1 MRKAFTLI
9 ELLVVISIIAI
20 LIALLLPALGN
31 AKTSAKNVQC
41 KANIRQLSVAIM
53 AFATE
58 NKQKL
63 MEVYAVA
70 PSSPSDWNWFIEL
83 QPYIDDTGYADSS
96 DESSAENIGLCPAAT
111 TPEKTGDAFYAPG
124 DAYTSWVWQDFAGS
138 YGLNNWLTPDGSMYN
153 FNQPPG
159 SDVGDKTFNSVTDQF
174 YKNYDAPLNPS
185 NTPVLGDCR
194 WVGGWPEE
202 FDYPPSDPRIG
213 RIGHGRGY
221 FMGRFSIDRHSAFTI
236 NVSFVDGHA
245 EEVKL
250 PDLWQIQW
258 HNKWVNPAPV
268 TVPKPY

>member
-1 MRKAFTLI
+1 MRRAFTLI

-20 LIALLLPALGN
+20 LIAILLPALSN

-53 AFATE
+53 AYATE

-63 MEVYAVA
+63 MEVYAVS
-70 PSSPSDWNWFIEL
+70 PSSPSDWNWFVEL

-111 TPEKTGDAFYAPG
+111 TPQNTGAAFYAPG

-138 YGLNNWLTPDGSMYN
+138 YGLNNWLTPEGSMYATSSN
-153 FNQPPG
+153 VWNAVPEY
-159 SDVGDKTFNSVTDQF
+159 F
-174 YKNYDAPLNPS
+174 YKNYDAPRNPS
-185 NTPVLGDCR
+185 GTPVLGDCR

-202 FDYPPSDPRIG
+202 FDYPPNDPRIG

-221 FMGRFSIDRHSAFTI
+221 FMGRFAIDRHASFTI
-236 NVSFVDGHA
+236 NMSFVDGHA
-245 EEVKL
+245 EEVSL
-250 PDLWQIQW
+250 PDLWQMQW
-258 HNKWVNPAPV
+258 HKGWANPGPI